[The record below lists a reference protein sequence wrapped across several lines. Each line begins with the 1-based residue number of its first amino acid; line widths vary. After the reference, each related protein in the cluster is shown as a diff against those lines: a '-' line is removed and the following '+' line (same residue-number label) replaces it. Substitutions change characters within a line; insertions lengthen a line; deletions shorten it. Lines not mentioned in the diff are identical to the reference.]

1 MYEYLTGE
9 DSAYKPEVVEEVKCV
24 YSPLGEAL
32 KKRLK
37 KDDKVNRVIK
47 YNNDLRYDSL
57 HNFNKYSVPNFNKIQ
72 STDSKYDTLNNFYKY

>member
-32 KKRLK
+32 KKR
-37 KDDKVNRVIK
+37 
-47 YNNDLRYDSL
+47 
-57 HNFNKYSVPNFNKIQ
+57 
-72 STDSKYDTLNNFYKY
+72 